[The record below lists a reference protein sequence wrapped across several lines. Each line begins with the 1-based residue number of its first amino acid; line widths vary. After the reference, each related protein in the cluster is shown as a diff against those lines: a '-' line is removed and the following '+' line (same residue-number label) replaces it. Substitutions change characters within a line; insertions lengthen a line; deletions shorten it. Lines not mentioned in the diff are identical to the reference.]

1 MTLRFLTCA
10 KLTTLTC
17 RAAVPVRDFWLCAV
31 QSLFLT
37 DQVIPKWGSF
47 DYGLTYAC
55 AIPEQTNRICFKA
68 SWASSCGQPAC
79 SSSSGA
85 RVPSCMPVVAT
96 SVQDSEG
103 NK

>member
-68 SWASSCGQPAC
+68 SWAAC
-79 SSSSGA
+79 VA
-85 RVPSCMPVVAT
+85 NLPVPLAQVLGSQVVC
-96 SVQDSEG
+96 QW
-103 NK
+103 